1 MTAKLTLYHAAPSRS
16 STVLWMLEEL
26 GQPFELVVLD
36 LKKGEQRQPA
46 YLAVNPMGKV
56 PAVKHVTASGDAV
69 ITESAAI
76 CTYLADEFPAA
87 KLAPAIGD
95 PLRGPYLRWMF
106 FHGSAFEPAVIDHAL
121 KREPGN
127 PQMLPYGDYET
138 TLNVLA
144 GALAK
149 GPYLLGERFS
159 AADVQMGSNLR
170 WTMQF
175 GIVPQRPEFVRY
187 VELLAKRPALI
198 RALGRDE
205 TLTPKPT

>member
-1 MTAKLTLYHAAPSRS
+1 MALTLYHAAPSRS
-16 STVLWMLEEL
+16 STVLWLLEEL

-36 LKKGEQRQPA
+36 MKKGEQRAPA

-56 PAVKHVTASGDAV
+56 PAVKYGDTV

-95 PLRGPYLRWMF
+95 PARGTYLRWMF

-121 KREPGN
+121 KREAGSR
-127 PQMLPYGDYET
+127 QMLPYGDYDT
-138 TLNVLA
+138 TMTVLA

-149 GPYLLGERFS
+149 GPYLLGDTFT
-159 AADVQMGSNLR
+159 AADVQIGSNLR
-170 WTMQF
+170 WTMKF

-187 VELLAKRPALI
+187 VELLSKRPALI
-198 RALGRDE
+198 RALARDE
-205 TLTPKPT
+205 QLAPKPA

>member
-1 MTAKLTLYHAAPSRS
+1 MPLTLYHAAPSRS
-16 STVLWMLEEL
+16 STVLWLLEEL

-36 LKKGEQRQPA
+36 LKKGEQREPA

-56 PAVKHVTASGDAV
+56 PAVKHGESI

-76 CTYLADEFPAA
+76 CTFLADEFPAA
-87 KLAPAIGD
+87 KLAPRIGD
-95 PLRGPYLRWMF
+95 PARGTYLRWMF

-121 KREPGN
+121 KREPGSR
-127 PQMLPYGDYET
+127 QMLPYGDYDT
-138 TLNVLA
+138 TMNVLA
-144 GALAK
+144 DALAK
-149 GPYLLGERFS
+149 GPYLLGETFS

-170 WTMQF
+170 WTMKF

-198 RALGRDE
+198 RALARDE
-205 TLTPKPT
+205 QLAPKPA

>member
-1 MTAKLTLYHAAPSRS
+1 MTSNLTLYHAAPSRS

-36 LKKGEQRQPA
+36 MKKSEQREPV

-56 PAVKHVTASGDAV
+56 PAVKHGDTI

-87 KLAPAIGD
+87 KLAPSIGD
-95 PLRGPYLRWMF
+95 PARGTYLRWMF

-121 KREPGN
+121 KREPGSR
-127 PQMLPYGDYET
+127 QMLPYGDYDT
-138 TLNVLA
+138 TMNVLA
-144 GALAK
+144 GALVK
-149 GPYLLGERFS
+149 GPYLLGDTFS

-170 WTMQF
+170 WTLQF

-187 VELLAKRPALI
+187 VELLKQRPALM
-198 RALGRDE
+198 RAMARDE
-205 TLTPKPT
+205 QLAPKPV

>member
-1 MTAKLTLYHAAPSRS
+1 MTITLYHAAPSRS
-16 STVLWMLEEL
+16 STVLWMLEEV

-36 LKKGEQRQPA
+36 MKKGEQREPA
-46 YLAVNPMGKV
+46 YLAINPMGKV
-56 PAVKHVTASGDAV
+56 PAIKHGDTI

-76 CTYLADEFPAA
+76 LTYLADEFPAA

-95 PLRGPYLRWMF
+95 PARGTYLRWMF

-121 KREPGN
+121 KREAGSR
-127 PQMLPYGDYET
+127 QMLPYGDYDT
-138 TLNVLA
+138 TMNTLA

-159 AADVQMGSNLR
+159 AVDVQMGSNLR

-175 GIVPQRPEFVRY
+175 GIVPQRPEFVAY
-187 VELLAKRPALI
+187 VDRLKQRPALI
-198 RALGRDE
+198 RAMARDE
-205 TLTPKPT
+205 KLAAKVAS

>member
-1 MTAKLTLYHAAPSRS
+1 MPANITLYHAAPSRS
-16 STVLWMLEEL
+16 STVLWLLEEL

-36 LKKGEQRQPA
+36 LKKGEQREPA
-46 YLAVNPMGKV
+46 FLAVNPMGKV
-56 PAVKHVTASGDAV
+56 PTVKHGDTV

-76 CTYLADEFPAA
+76 CTYLADEFPAS

-95 PLRGPYLRWMF
+95 PRRGTYLRWMF

-127 PQMLPYGDYET
+127 RQMLPYGDYDT
-138 TLNVLA
+138 TMNVLA
-144 GALAK
+144 AALAK
-149 GPYLLGERFS
+149 GPYLLGDTFS

-170 WTMQF
+170 WTMKF

-187 VELLAKRPALI
+187 VELLSKRPALI
-198 RALGRDE
+198 RALARDE
-205 TLTPKPT
+205 

>member
-1 MTAKLTLYHAAPSRS
+1 MTSNLTLYHAAPSRS

-36 LKKGEQRQPA
+36 MKKSEQREPA

-56 PAVKHVTASGDAV
+56 PAVKHGDTI

-87 KLAPAIGD
+87 KLAPSIGA
-95 PLRGPYLRWMF
+95 PARGTYLRWMF

-121 KREPGN
+121 KREPGSR
-127 PQMLPYGDYET
+127 QMLPYGDYDT
-138 TLNVLA
+138 TMNVLA
-144 GALAK
+144 GALVK
-149 GPYLLGERFS
+149 GPYLLGDTFS

-187 VELLAKRPALI
+187 VELLKQRPALM
-198 RALGRDE
+198 RAMARDE
-205 TLTPKPT
+205 QLTAKPA

>member
-1 MTAKLTLYHAAPSRS
+1 MTSNLTLYHAAPSRS

-36 LKKGEQRQPA
+36 MKKSEQREPV

-56 PAVKHVTASGDAV
+56 PAVKHGDTI

-87 KLAPAIGD
+87 KLAPSIGD
-95 PLRGPYLRWMF
+95 PARGTYLRWMF

-121 KREPGN
+121 KREPGSR
-127 PQMLPYGDYET
+127 QMLPYGDYDT
-138 TLNVLA
+138 TMNVLA
-144 GALAK
+144 GALVK
-149 GPYLLGERFS
+149 GPYLLGDTFS

-187 VELLAKRPALI
+187 VELLKQRPALM
-198 RALGRDE
+198 RAMARDE
-205 TLTPKPT
+205 QLAAKPA

>member
-1 MTAKLTLYHAAPSRS
+1 MSLTLYHAAPSRS

-36 LKKGEQRQPA
+36 MKKGEQREPA
-46 YLAVNPMGKV
+46 YLAINPMGKV
-56 PAVKHVTASGDAV
+56 PAVKHGGTI

-95 PLRGPYLRWMF
+95 PARGTYLRWMF
-106 FHGSAFEPAVIDHAL
+106 FHGSAFEPAVIDRAL
-121 KREPGN
+121 KREPGSR
-127 PQMLPYGDYET
+127 QMLPYGDYDT
-138 TLNVLA
+138 TMNVLA
-144 GALAK
+144 SALAK
-149 GPYLLGERFS
+149 APYLLGNTFS

-170 WTMQF
+170 WTMKF

-187 VELLAKRPALI
+187 VELLSKRPALM
-198 RALGRDE
+198 RAMARDE
-205 TLTPKPT
+205 TLAPKAA

>member
-1 MTAKLTLYHAAPSRS
+1 MALTLYHAAPSRS

-26 GQPFELVVLD
+26 GQPFDLVLLD
-36 LKKGEQRQPA
+36 LKKGEQREPA

-56 PAVKHVTASGDAV
+56 PAVKHGDTI

-76 CTYLADEFPAA
+76 CTYLADEFPSA
-87 KLAPAIGD
+87 KLAPAIGGSA
-95 PLRGPYLRWMF
+95 RGTYLRWMF

-127 PQMLPYGDYET
+127 PQMLPYGDYNST
-138 TLNVLA
+138 MDVLA

-149 GPYLLGERFS
+149 GPYLLGDTFT
-159 AADVQMGSNLR
+159 AADVQMGSSLR
-170 WTMQF
+170 WTMKF

-187 VELLAKRPALI
+187 VELLSQRPALV
-198 RALGRDE
+198 RAMARDE
-205 TLTPKPT
+205 KLMEPRK

>member
-1 MTAKLTLYHAAPSRS
+1 MALTLYHAAPSRS

-36 LKKGEQRQPA
+36 MKKGEQREPP
-46 YLAVNPMGKV
+46 YLAINPMGKV
-56 PAVKHVTASGDAV
+56 PAVKHGDTI

-87 KLAPAIGD
+87 KLAPSIGD
-95 PLRGPYLRWMF
+95 PARGTYLRWMF

-121 KREPGN
+121 KREPGSR
-127 PQMLPYGDYET
+127 QMLPYGDYDT
-138 TLNVLA
+138 TMNVLA

-149 GPYLLGERFS
+149 GPYLLGETFS

-175 GIVPQRPEFVRY
+175 GIVPQRPEFVSY
-187 VELLAKRPALI
+187 VERLKQRPALI
-198 RALGRDE
+198 RALARDE
-205 TLTPKPT
+205 KLAPKSA

>member
-1 MTAKLTLYHAAPSRS
+1 MALTLYHAAPSRS

-36 LKKGEQRQPA
+36 MKKGEQREPA

-56 PAVKHVTASGDAV
+56 PAVKHGDTI

-95 PLRGPYLRWMF
+95 PARGTYLRWMF

-121 KREPGN
+121 KREPGSR
-127 PQMLPYGDYET
+127 QMLPYGDYDT
-138 TLNVLA
+138 TMNVLA

-149 GPYLLGERFS
+149 GPYLLGETFS

-175 GIVPQRPEFVRY
+175 GIVPQRPEFVSY
-187 VELLAKRPALI
+187 VERLKQRPALI
-198 RALGRDE
+198 RALARDE
-205 TLTPKPT
+205 KLAPKPA

>member
-1 MTAKLTLYHAAPSRS
+1 MALTLYHAAPSRS

-36 LKKGEQRQPA
+36 MKKGEQREPA

-56 PAVKHVTASGDAV
+56 PAVKHGDTV

-95 PLRGPYLRWMF
+95 PARGTYLRWMF

-121 KREPGN
+121 KREPGSR
-127 PQMLPYGDYET
+127 QMLPYGDYDT
-138 TLNVLA
+138 TMNVLA

-149 GPYLLGERFS
+149 GPYLLGDTFS

-170 WTMQF
+170 WTMKF

-187 VELLAKRPALI
+187 VDLLSKRPALM
-198 RALGRDE
+198 RAMARDE
-205 TLTPKPT
+205 QLAPKSA

>member
-1 MTAKLTLYHAAPSRS
+1 MSASLMLYHAAPSRS

-36 LKKGEQRQPA
+36 LKKEEQRQPA
-46 YLAVNPMGKV
+46 YLAINPMGKV
-56 PAVKHVTASGDAV
+56 PTLKHGDTI

-95 PLRGPYLRWMF
+95 PARGTYLRWMF

-127 PQMLPYGDYET
+127 RQMLPYGDYDT
-138 TLNVLA
+138 TMDVLA

-149 GPYLLGERFS
+149 GPYLLGDAFT

-170 WTMQF
+170 WTMKF

-187 VELLAKRPALI
+187 VELLSKRPALI
-198 RALGRDE
+198 RALARDE
-205 TLTPKPT
+205 QLTPKPA

>member
-1 MTAKLTLYHAAPSRS
+1 MPANLTLYHAAPSRS
-16 STVLWMLEEL
+16 STVLWMLEEA

-56 PAVKHVTASGDAV
+56 PAIKHGDTI

-87 KLAPAIGD
+87 KLAPAIGERA
-95 PLRGPYLRWMF
+95 RGTYLRWMF
-106 FHGSAFEPAVIDHAL
+106 FHGSAFEPAVIDNAL
-121 KREPGN
+121 KREPGK
-127 PQMLPYGDYET
+127 PMMMPYGDYET

-149 GPYLLGERFS
+149 GPYLLGDRFT

-175 GIVPQRPEFVRY
+175 EIVPKRPEFVSY
-187 VELLAKRPALI
+187 VERLSKRPALI
-198 RALGRDE
+198 RALARDE
-205 TLTPKPT
+205 ELAAKPA

>member
-1 MTAKLTLYHAAPSRS
+1 MALTLYHAAPSRS
-16 STVLWMLEEL
+16 STVLWLLEEL

-36 LKKGEQRQPA
+36 MKKGEQREPA
-46 YLAVNPMGKV
+46 YLAINPMGKV
-56 PAVKHVTASGDAV
+56 PAVKYGDTV

-95 PLRGPYLRWMF
+95 PARGTYLRWMF
-106 FHGSAFEPAVIDHAL
+106 FHCSAFEPAVIDHAL

-127 PQMLPYGDYET
+127 RQMLPYGDYDT
-138 TLNVLA
+138 TMTVLA

-149 GPYLLGERFS
+149 GPYLLGETFS

-170 WTMQF
+170 WTMKF
-175 GIVPQRPEFVRY
+175 GIAPQRPEFVRY
-187 VELLAKRPALI
+187 VELLAKRPALL
-198 RALGRDE
+198 RALERDE
-205 TLTPKPT
+205 KLAVKPA

>member
-1 MTAKLTLYHAAPSRS
+1 MTSNLTLYHAAPSRS

-36 LKKGEQRQPA
+36 MKKSEQREPA

-56 PAVKHVTASGDAV
+56 PAVKHGDTI

-87 KLAPAIGD
+87 KLAPSIGD
-95 PLRGPYLRWMF
+95 PARGTYLRWMF

-121 KREPGN
+121 KREPGSR
-127 PQMLPYGDYET
+127 QMLPYGDYDT

-144 GALAK
+144 GALTK
-149 GPYLLGERFS
+149 GPYLLGDRFS

-187 VELLAKRPALI
+187 VELLKQRPALA
-198 RALGRDE
+198 RAMARDE
-205 TLTPKPT
+205 QLAAKPA

>member
-1 MTAKLTLYHAAPSRS
+1 MSAANLTLYHAAPSRS
-16 STVLWMLEEL
+16 STVLWMLEEI
-26 GQPFELVVLD
+26 GQPFKLVVLD
-36 LKKGEQRQPA
+36 MKKGEQREAA

-56 PAVKHVTASGDAV
+56 PAVKHGETV

-95 PLRGPYLRWMF
+95 PARGTYLRWMF

-121 KREPGN
+121 KREPGAR
-127 PQMLPYGDYET
+127 QMLPYGDYDT
-138 TLNVLA
+138 TMNVLA

-149 GPYLLGERFS
+149 GPYLLGDTFS

-187 VELLAKRPALI
+187 VERLKQRPALI
-198 RALGRDE
+198 RAMARDE
-205 TLTPKPT
+205 KLAPKPA

>member
-1 MTAKLTLYHAAPSRS
+1 MALTLYHAAPSRS

-26 GQPFELVVLD
+26 GQPFDLVVLD
-36 LKKGEQRQPA
+36 LKKGEQREAA

-56 PAVKHVTASGDAV
+56 PAVTHSSSLGDIV

-95 PLRGPYLRWMF
+95 PARGTYLRWMF
-106 FHGSAFEPAVIDHAL
+106 FHGSAFEPAVIDNAL
-121 KREPGN
+121 KREPGK
-127 PQMLPYGDYET
+127 PMMMPYGDYET

-149 GPYLLGERFS
+149 GPYLLGDRFS

-187 VELLAKRPALI
+187 VELLKQRPALI
-198 RALGRDE
+198 RALARDE
-205 TLTPKPT
+205 ALAGKPA

>member
-1 MTAKLTLYHAAPSRS
+1 MSASLTLYHAAPSRS

-36 LKKGEQRQPA
+36 LKKEEQRQPA
-46 YLAVNPMGKV
+46 YLAINPMGKV
-56 PAVKHVTASGDAV
+56 PTLKHGDTI

-95 PLRGPYLRWMF
+95 PARGMYLRWMF

-127 PQMLPYGDYET
+127 RQMLPYGDYDT
-138 TLNVLA
+138 TMDVLA

-149 GPYLLGERFS
+149 GPYLLGDAFT

-170 WTMQF
+170 WTMKF

-187 VELLAKRPALI
+187 VELLSKRPALI
-198 RALGRDE
+198 RALARDE
-205 TLTPKPT
+205 QLTPKPA

>member
-1 MTAKLTLYHAAPSRS
+1 MALTLYHAAPSRS

-26 GQPFELVVLD
+26 GQPFDLVVLD
-36 LKKGEQRQPA
+36 LKKGEQRQAA

-56 PAVKHVTASGDAV
+56 PAVKHGDVV

-95 PLRGPYLRWMF
+95 PARGTYLRWMF
-106 FHGSAFEPAVIDHAL
+106 FHGSAFEPAVIDNAL
-121 KREPGN
+121 KREPGK
-127 PQMLPYGDYET
+127 PMMMPYGDYET

-149 GPYLLGERFS
+149 GPYLLDDRFS

-187 VELLAKRPALI
+187 VELLKQRPALI
-198 RALGRDE
+198 RALARDE
-205 TLTPKPT
+205 TLAGAPA